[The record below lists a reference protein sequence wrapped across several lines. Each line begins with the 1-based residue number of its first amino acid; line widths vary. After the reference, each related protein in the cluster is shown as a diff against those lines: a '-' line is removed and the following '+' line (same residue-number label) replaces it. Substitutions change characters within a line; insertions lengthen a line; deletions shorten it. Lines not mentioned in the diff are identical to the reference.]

1 MTILVSCHHWPI
13 QPRVGIHRL
22 ELNQAGVI
30 WRQKIGSKLWN
41 RKSRNSPNVSK
52 NILRSIINMLTSNY
66 KRRKCL
72 VVSQRPMEWHFEMC
86 VSSYLGSKGM
96 VRSWARA
103 ISGSRGQRKFR
114 VTRRAERGSWVSDGP
129 AGESALQGERGTR
142 ELLAQSLVK
151 HRRGRGV
158 GRKTHTEETSHFPEI
173 HTGFYV

>member
-86 VSSYLGSKGM
+86 VQLSWWGAGQGPSVAVEVKGNF
-96 VRSWARA
+96 VSPE
-103 ISGSRGQRKFR
+103 GQRGEAEWVMAQQESLLCREKGGPGNSWRR
-114 VTRRAERGSWVSDGP
+114 VLSNI
-129 AGESALQGERGTR
+129 GEGGE
-142 ELLAQSLVK
+142 
-151 HRRGRGV
+151 
-158 GRKTHTEETSHFPEI
+158 
-173 HTGFYV
+173 